1 MRTFHKSAS
10 LIGSPTLWCAA
21 RTRARTARLRDAAGR
36 AGCESTRK
44 QRVTRENVRRCTEEG
59 RDKDGRGGGLAM
71 PYGHLHGRRAAHH
84 HVRQQRDRAR
94 REGEWEKAE
103 VDGSCGGRSREFLS
117 FSIVLHMGSKEN
129 MPIHSLSDSIPIYE
143 G

>member
-1 MRTFHKSAS
+1 MT
-10 LIGSPTLWCAA
+10 GGDG
-21 RTRARTARLRDAAGR
+21 RTRLAHRRRLVQLVHDAAGR

-59 RDKDGRGGGLAM
+59 RDQDGRGGGLAM

-94 REGEWEKAE
+94 REGKWDGADF
-103 VDGSCGGRSREFLS
+103 DGSCGGRSREFLS
-117 FSIVLHMGSKEN
+117 FSIVMHMGSHEN
-129 MPIHSLSDSIPIYE
+129 MPTPCQT